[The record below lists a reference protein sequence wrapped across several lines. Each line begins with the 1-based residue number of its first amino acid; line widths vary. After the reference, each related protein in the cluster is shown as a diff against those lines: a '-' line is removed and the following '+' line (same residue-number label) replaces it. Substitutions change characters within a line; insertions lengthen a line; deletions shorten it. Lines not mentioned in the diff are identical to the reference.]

1 VWLDTDTNI
10 VEGILELTKT
20 LEFTFILD
28 IEERE
33 RQNMKMLL
41 SVVVV

>member
-10 VEGILELTKT
+10 VEGILELKKT

-41 SVVVV
+41 TVVVV